1 MRDGQ
6 KDNRR
11 WKNRSITDMTNTT
24 HICLNGAYKVDT
36 MKLFYAS
43 YMQIVEFCNP
53 EYRVTQNV
61 NPHSMT
67 QWK

>member
-1 MRDGQ
+1 MRDEQ

-24 HICLNGAYKVDT
+24 HICLNGANKVDT
-36 MKLFYAS
+36 MKLYYAS

-53 EYRVTQNV
+53 E
-61 NPHSMT
+61 
-67 QWK
+67 

>member
-24 HICLNGAYKVDT
+24 HIYLNEANKVDT
-36 MKLFYAS
+36 MKLYYAS

-53 EYRVTQNV
+53 E
-61 NPHSMT
+61 
-67 QWK
+67 